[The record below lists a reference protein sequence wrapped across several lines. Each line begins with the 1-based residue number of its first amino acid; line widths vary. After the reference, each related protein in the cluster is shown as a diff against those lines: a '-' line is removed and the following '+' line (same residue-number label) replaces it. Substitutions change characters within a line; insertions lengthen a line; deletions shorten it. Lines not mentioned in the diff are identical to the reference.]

1 MPVASFCAS
10 ETAETGRIANGREQ
24 GDHVSRRQSGKGFN
38 WASAKF
44 WFECADS
51 RFAEPRRV
59 SKGFNFVSAWS
70 LFGGADSRFGKPR
83 ISLQGRTDLFFSLV
97 RKEPKVPEGLRP
109 SRLPG
114 TIQSSVG
121 NNLREASDGTSRNR
135 FFAQNGGEKALNRC
149 DARALQRKDLEWRL
163 KERPYS
169 LRTVG
174 YGWVQVGDG
183 GQKRKAFSAHARQC
197 KNEKPFI
204 NQLWQHFSTMP
215 KLTCS
220 YKFHLRNPT
229 VSLQQNI
236 PFSKLRSPASAQR
249 LPFRTDSNPHR
260 RYSGSLRFPVP
271 PVT

>member
-1 MPVASFCAS
+1 MPPRAA
-10 ETAETGRIANGREQ
+10 
-24 GDHVSRRQSGKGFN
+24 KGFN
-38 WASAKF
+38 WVCAKSLF
-44 WFECADS
+44 WCADS
-51 RFAEPRRV
+51 RFA
-59 SKGFNFVSAWS
+59 
-70 LFGGADSRFGKPR
+70 KPR
-83 ISLQGRTDLFFSLV
+83 NFLRKERFSYFSRV
-97 RKEPKVPEGLRP
+97 RKVPKVHQRFANLWT
-109 SRLPG
+109 PG

-236 PFSKLRSPASAQR
+236 PFSKLRSLASAQR

-260 RYSGSLRFPVP
+260 RY
-271 PVT
+271 PVTLQIFAWPVT

>member
-1 MPVASFCAS
+1 MKRYAICL
-10 ETAETGRIANGREQ
+10 R
-24 GDHVSRRQSGKGFN
+24 HSRRKKRRSRKELLRQQQSTAAGGKVFCPTFCTLQKVGELPPSL
-38 WASAKF
+38 W
-44 WFECADS
+44 E
-51 RFAEPRRV
+51 V
-59 SKGFNFVSAWS
+59 FNFVRAKPP
-70 LFGGADSRFGKPR
+70 LRRAASRFGKPR

-97 RKEPKVPEGLRP
+97 RKEPKVPQRFANLWT
-109 SRLPG
+109 PG

-220 YKFHLRNPT
+220 YKFHPRNPT
-229 VSLQQNI
+229 VSLQ
-236 PFSKLRSPASAQR
+236 
-249 LPFRTDSNPHR
+249 
-260 RYSGSLRFPVP
+260 
-271 PVT
+271 

>member
-24 GDHVSRRQSGKGFN
+24 GDHVSRR
-38 WASAKF
+38 
-44 WFECADS
+44 
-51 RFAEPRRV
+51 R
-59 SKGFNFVSAWS
+59 
-70 LFGGADSRFGKPR
+70 
-83 ISLQGRTDLFFSLV
+83 
-97 RKEPKVPEGLRP
+97 LRP
-109 SRLPG
+109 ATS
-114 TIQSSVG
+114 IQSSAG
-121 NNLREASDGTSRNR
+121 NNIGKASDGTSRNR

-174 YGWVQVGDG
+174 YGWVEMGDG
-183 GQKRKAFSAHARQC
+183 GQKRVAWDGSKESFGQRKSFWFEKMRDLQVQLEKFSKIAAFLIDEKGFFRIMQGHLEKKGFCLRQKLVFSAHARPTD
-197 KNEKPFI
+197 KEKLFTNP
-204 NQLWQHFSTMP
+204 LRQHFSTMP

-220 YKFHLRNPT
+220 HKFHPRIPT

-236 PFSKLRSPASAQR
+236 PFSKLRSLASDVQH
-249 LPFRTDSNPHR
+249 PFRTDSNPHR
-260 RYSGSLRFPVP
+260 RYPERLKYPAW

>member
-1 MPVASFCAS
+1 MLVR
-10 ETAETGRIANGREQ
+10 GR
-24 GDHVSRRQSGKGFN
+24 
-38 WASAKF
+38 
-44 WFECADS
+44 C
-51 RFAEPRRV
+51 
-59 SKGFNFVSAWS
+59 
-70 LFGGADSRFGKPR
+70 FGCADSRFGKPR

-236 PFSKLRSPASAQR
+236 PFSKLRSLASAQR

>member
-1 MPVASFCAS
+1 MP
-10 ETAETGRIANGREQ
+10 R
-24 GDHVSRRQSGKGFN
+24 SGKGFN

-97 RKEPKVPEGLRP
+97 RKERGVPQRFANLWT
-109 SRLPG
+109 PG

-204 NQLWQHFSTMP
+204 NQLWQHFSNMP

-229 VSLQQNI
+229 VSLQQTSLFRNFAVLRQHKGF
-236 PFSKLRSPASAQR
+236 PFAPIQILTGDTREACGSRCRRLLDERRS
-249 LPFRTDSNPHR
+249 F
-260 RYSGSLRFPVP
+260 
-271 PVT
+271 

>member
-1 MPVASFCAS
+1 M
-10 ETAETGRIANGREQ
+10 R
-24 GDHVSRRQSGKGFN
+24 SRSCGELDRGLENLGTPGKG
-38 WASAKF
+38 A
-44 WFECADS
+44 
-51 RFAEPRRV
+51 
-59 SKGFNFVSAWS
+59 
-70 LFGGADSRFGKPR
+70 R
-83 ISLQGRTDLFFSLV
+83 IVTFCIVQ
-97 RKEPKVPEGLRP
+97 KVTKKHTGLRP
-109 SRLPG
+109 ATS
-114 TIQSSVG
+114 IQSSAG
-121 NNLREASDGTSRNR
+121 NNLREASGGTSRNR

-149 DARALQRKDLEWRL
+149 DAQALQRKDLEWRL

-236 PFSKLRSPASAQR
+236 PFSKLRSLASVQR

-260 RYSGSLRFPVP
+260 RYSGSLRFLVP

>member
-1 MPVASFCAS
+1 M
-10 ETAETGRIANGREQ
+10 
-24 GDHVSRRQSGKGFN
+24 
-38 WASAKF
+38 
-44 WFECADS
+44 
-51 RFAEPRRV
+51 
-59 SKGFNFVSAWS
+59 WS
-70 LFGGADSRFGKPR
+70 LFGCAASRFAKPR
-83 ISLQGRTDLFFSLV
+83 SSLRRERLV
-97 RKEPKVPEGLRP
+97 TFCVVQKVTKKHTGLRP
-109 SRLPG
+109 ATS
-114 TIQSSVG
+114 IQSSAG
-121 NNLREASDGTSRNR
+121 NNLGKTPDSTSRNR

-174 YGWVQVGDG
+174 YGWVRVGDG

-236 PFSKLRSPASAQR
+236 PFSQLRSLALAVR

-260 RYSGSLRFPVP
+260 RYPESLQFPAR